1 MGVNKR
7 WKKKGHNILDF
18 HEARNGDHAVTPF
31 ECDICIFRKLKRRNP
46 IKDSHRDK
54 LLCIYIRRMNLD
66 ALWSRARKT
75 VSDNTNRVKH
85 ILNHSEMLGLQGPF
99 EHHGPYP
106 YSDHC
111 GYEIAIDMLVH
122 SRRPGK
128 NEKTHTQYDTI
139 RQLRTSYSSQLR
151 SSPLANLNHL
161 ALLDSKGHYTRLV
174 QDKCGSLWFS
184 RFLTGMKAR
193 MGGTWKRNKAMSH
206 NLILLMFEKIEE
218 KISEAESQVE
228 EHNWIVFSAYTMIS
242 YVLSLRGNEGLMLE
256 ISGLRKDWTRDEI
269 GYVIVC
275 LQGKIK
281 GEVCFRKHKIPCINE
296 TNSGLRVKF
305 VLQRLI
311 TLKEKGG
318 FVDGPAISDTKGFLL
333 SYRDLDGYL
342 HEILK
347 EIYSQDKY
355 LFPPSISSVEDVED
369 FYRCFRTFRRT
380 SATRAMERKVD
391 ETTIN
396 LVNKWDLSDTSKR
409 KKVASDMK
417 HYYAQFELLLSP
429 FLDYTREM

>member
-1 MGVNKR
+1 M
-7 WKKKGHNILDF
+7 
-18 HEARNGDHAVTPF
+18 
-31 ECDICIFRKLKRRNP
+31 
-46 IKDSHRDK
+46 
-54 LLCIYIRRMNLD
+54 
-66 ALWSRARKT
+66 
-75 VSDNTNRVKH
+75 
-85 ILNHSEMLGLQGPF
+85 
-99 EHHGPYP
+99 
-106 YSDHC
+106 
-111 GYEIAIDMLVH
+111 
-122 SRRPGK
+122 
-128 NEKTHTQYDTI
+128 
-139 RQLRTSYSSQLR
+139 
-151 SSPLANLNHL
+151 
-161 ALLDSKGHYTRLV
+161 
-174 QDKCGSLWFS
+174 
-184 RFLTGMKAR
+184 
-193 MGGTWKRNKAMSH
+193 
-206 NLILLMFEKIEE
+206 
-218 KISEAESQVE
+218 
-228 EHNWIVFSAYTMIS
+228 
-242 YVLSLRGNEGLMLE
+242 
-256 ISGLRKDWTRDEI
+256 
-269 GYVIVC
+269 
-275 LQGKIK
+275 
-281 GEVCFRKHKIPCINE
+281 
-296 TNSGLRVKF
+296 KF